1 MIVYLIFKIF
11 FFFINIEKYNFLLVY
26 EKKMV
31 KLGVNS
37 YDSTLLLQ
45 IVDARDF
52 LLWNV
57 IDFLSKILEGEF

>member
-1 MIVYLIFKIF
+1 MVVYLVFKI
-11 FFFINIEKYNFLLVY
+11 FFFINIEKYNFLLLVY
-26 EKKMV
+26 QKKMV